1 MLEDDMNQR
10 RAEYFKKVQL
20 ENKKLA
26 IEKKKREERW
36 RQEQAKLDLREIV
49 REDDAESLTFTKTN
63 PFSSSLGLYD
73 TF

>member
-1 MLEDDMNQR
+1 MNRMRGMLEDDMNQR

-36 RQEQAKLDLREIV
+36 RQE
-49 REDDAESLTFTKTN
+49 
-63 PFSSSLGLYD
+63 
-73 TF
+73 